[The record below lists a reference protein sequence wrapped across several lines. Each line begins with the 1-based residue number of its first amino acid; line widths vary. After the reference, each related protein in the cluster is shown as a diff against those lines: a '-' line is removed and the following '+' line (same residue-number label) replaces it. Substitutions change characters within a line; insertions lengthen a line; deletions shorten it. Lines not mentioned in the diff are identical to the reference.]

1 MEVIGKRWG
10 ALHKKGAVTILEK
23 QALVSDPE
31 IWFRGL
37 SLSCVVGADVCASW
51 LTFLGLQ

>member
-37 SLSCVVGADVCASW
+37 SASCVVGADVCASW